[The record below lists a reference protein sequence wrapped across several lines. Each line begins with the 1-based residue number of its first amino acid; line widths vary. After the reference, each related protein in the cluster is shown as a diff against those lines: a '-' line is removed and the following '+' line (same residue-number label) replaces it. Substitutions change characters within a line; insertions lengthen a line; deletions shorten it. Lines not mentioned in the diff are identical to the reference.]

1 MNGNISNKKENAD
14 TPGTDTNY
22 FLVLNP
28 EGGIISSNKEARSLS
43 PSAAE
48 PQNINEIFDKQTSSK
63 LISRINELLG
73 SEKASLTEKT
83 SLYLLNGEEIFAAL
97 SLSKHIE
104 TGEPYIIFRFK
115 HEGKPD
121 SVQNYFG
128 LVFRTDV
135 SKLFGE
141 DEKLVSIFNSIKAVF
156 PFTFIEKEKLRK
168 TIDSLT
174 ELFWIKDSTGK
185 FILVNE
191 KLAQKFGLRATQIE
205 GREEIAFI
213 PEYLQ
218 EFYSALQKFISQS
231 LNAVS
236 IKGIPFRSIPADE
249 KYEMIELPLL
259 GEEDTVLAIIGV
271 ARAAGDKPM
280 QADAEEV
287 DFFLNMLLIF
297 PHAFALINNEG
308 LIKHASG
315 EFCKLFQLE
324 LKNIRSRSFS
334 EILPDN
340 ISGFLQNFIESQRP
354 SDRIELL
361 DARFSSSGKTGNY
374 IVSINRIYDD
384 EKNPV
389 AVSLLIEEQILIDN
403 IENLIKHRGR
413 MYEVLIKN
421 NPEPI
426 FIYDKENLIF
436 LDVNDAAQA
445 LYGYTRD
452 EFLQMDLTDL
462 YTPEDIQT
470 LLDSSSERSKEG
482 VFTGPFRHKKKDGA
496 SVFVEICKMSFSF
509 GESDAHFNIVR
520 DISKELDL
528 ERQVQLFKK
537 TFDSTG
543 DFVFITDNAGF
554 ITFINKAV
562 EDFLGYSNNDLQK
575 TAFAALVKDEERGL
589 INTTIFQSH
598 LNEEVTLRLE
608 LKKSIGELVEVELNA
623 SPILDFNNEVDSY
636 IIIGKYKA
644 PVPAPEEIIKEVE
657 VIKEVIVEKP
667 VQVAEDVKTEQD
679 EKIPEASFLSS
690 VFHEV
695 LTPINVILGFVQ
707 ELTESIET
715 FTPEQKEAVDI
726 INQNRISLLN
736 IMNSIIEYTQI
747 QEKTVELQPKDVNI
761 TEVIEQLQKDIDDLS
776 SKGIQFAYGK
786 ISSSLNF
793 ETDKTRF
800 QTFISLALKIAA
812 KISREKKIYFSAYP
826 FDENHF
832 SIAFR
837 DGYSSVSQLFFDHFR
852 DLLHNRESTLIKHY
866 GISKLSLGVMLGL
879 FKLLKGEF
887 RQLDTGDD
895 RLDYVLIFPNSLT
908 RIIEEPEQPS
918 APEERIT
925 EPEDKQTDAAETEE
939 GPVVEEVI
947 QEEIPLQTE
956 DMQTGAAEPEII
968 EEDIPLSQ
976 MAQEVSSVEQ
986 TVTKEQVKEPQFKS
1000 LDFIDLSKYTCLY
1013 IEDQVDSQIL
1023 FKVQMKELKE
1033 IKFAVSFEE
1042 ALPLL
1047 DSSHFDFIVMD
1058 INLQGE
1064 YNGLDALKII
1074 HKMPDYETIPIIA
1087 VTAYVL
1093 PGDKEKF
1100 IATGFSDFISKPIFR
1115 EKMIEALAKI
1125 FT

>member
-1 MNGNISNKKENAD
+1 MDSNISNKKENAD

-28 EGGIISSNKEARSLS
+28 EGGIISSNKEARALS
-43 PSAAE
+43 PSGSE
-48 PQNINEIFDKQTSSK
+48 PQNISEIFDEQTCRK
-63 LISRINELLG
+63 IISIAGELLNF
-73 SEKASLTEKT
+73 EKASVTEKA
-83 SLYLLNGEEIFAAL
+83 SLYLLNGEELFAIL
-97 SLSKHIE
+97 SLSKHVE
-104 TGEPYIIFRFK
+104 TDEPYIIFRFK
-115 HEGKPD
+115 HEEKPE
-121 SVQNYFG
+121 SVQNLVG
-128 LVFRTDV
+128 LNFRTEV
-135 SKLFGE
+135 STLFGE
-141 DEKLVSIFNSIKAVF
+141 DEKLVSIFNSIKAAF

-168 TIDSLT
+168 TVDSLS
-174 ELFWIKDSTGK
+174 ELFWIKDSTGQ

-191 KLAQKFGLRATQIE
+191 RLAQKFGLRATQIE

-236 IKGIPFRSIPADE
+236 VRGVPFRSIPADE

-259 GEEDTVLAIIGV
+259 GEENIAHAIIGV
-271 ARAAGDKPM
+271 ARAAGDKPL
-280 QADAEEV
+280 QTEAVED
-287 DFFLNMLLIF
+287 DFLPNLLLSF

-308 LIKHASG
+308 LIKHASE
-315 EFCKLFQLE
+315 EFCKLFPLE
-324 LKNIRSRSFS
+324 LKNIRNRSFR
-334 EILPDN
+334 ELLPDQ
-340 ISGFLQNFIESQRP
+340 ISGYLQNFIESQRP
-354 SDRIELL
+354 SDKIELP
-361 DARFSSSGKTGNY
+361 DVRFSSSGKPGKF
-374 IVSINRIYDD
+374 IMSINRIYDN

-389 AVSLLIEEQILIDN
+389 AVSLLIEERILIDN

-436 LDVNDAAQA
+436 LDVNDAALA
-445 LYGYTRD
+445 LYGYNRD

-496 SVFVEICKMSFSF
+496 SVFVEICKMSFTF

-520 DISKELDL
+520 DISKGLDL

-562 EDFLGYSNNDLQK
+562 EDLLGYSNNDLQK

-598 LNEEVTLRLE
+598 LKDEVTLRLE
-608 LKKSIGELVEVELNA
+608 LKKSIGEFIEAELNA
-623 SPILDFNNEVDSY
+623 TPIFDFNNEVDSY

-644 PVPAPEEIIKEVE
+644 PVPEPEEIIKEVE

-667 VQVAEDVKTEQD
+667 FPVTEEVKTEED
-679 EKIPEASFLSS
+679 DKIPEASFLSS

-726 INQNRISLLN
+726 INQNRVSLLN

-747 QEKTVELQPKDVNI
+747 QEKTVELQPRDVNI

-800 QTFISLALKIAA
+800 QTFISLVLKIAA

-852 DLLHNRESTLIKHY
+852 DLLHNRESTLVKHY

-895 RLDYVLIFPNSLT
+895 RLDYSLIFPNSLT
-908 RIIEEPEQPS
+908 RIIEEPEPTS
-918 APEERIT
+918 ATEEKIT
-925 EPEDKQTDAAETEE
+925 EPEVKQTVDVDIDE
-939 GPVVEEVI
+939 GPVVEEI
-947 QEEIPLQTE
+947 IPEELPHQTKDE
-956 DMQTGAAEPEII
+956 QTGAAKPEII
-968 EEDIPLSQ
+968 EEEIPQSQ
-976 MAQEVSSVEQ
+976 IAKEVSSAEQ
-986 TVTKEQVKEPQFKS
+986 TRTTEQVKVPQFKS

-1074 HKMPDYETIPIIA
+1074 HKMPGYENIPIIA